1 VAVGHCIL
9 VRVYRMLTTK
19 RPYGELVADY
29 VDRIK
34 ADQLTRDFLKRLERL
49 AVQGT
54 VPNKRASPRSRPKRQ
69 FSREIHLEYNPA
81 AHAR

>member
-1 VAVGHCIL
+1 LAARTGKTRTFVAVGHCIL

-34 ADQLTRDFLKRLERL
+34 ADQLTRDFLKRLEQL
-49 AVQGT
+49 AVQVT
-54 VPNKRASPRSRPKRQ
+54 VPNQ
-69 FSREIHLEYNPA
+69 
-81 AHAR
+81 AHVSALPT